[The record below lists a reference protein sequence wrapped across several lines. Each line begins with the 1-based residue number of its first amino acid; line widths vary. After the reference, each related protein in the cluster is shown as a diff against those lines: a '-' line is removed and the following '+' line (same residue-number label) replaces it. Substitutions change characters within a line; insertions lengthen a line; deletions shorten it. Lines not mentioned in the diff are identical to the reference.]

1 MLALVLAASL
11 AAAPAPR
18 AASSSETVVH
28 IPRLDALQGVTA
40 FLSRA
45 GQNAALMRPVVW
57 YAELHPFL
65 SLDLGQP
72 DTLTSAGIDPAGPLT
87 VSLRHTGRISCT
99 HLTDPKAFQQKAA
112 EMLTSAGS
120 KAVVKPTTSGGVTTV
135 SVPRESGGRAGYSLK
150 GSEACAFASTSGGF
164 TDDGQGQVLLKE
176 ASRLVGKAPKADARL
191 AQLPGVLYV
200 LVPGRGMVVGVDG
213 SGSELKLEGTA
224 SGLPLPPFQASG
236 TSPYG
241 AMKPEGLLFSR
252 ARVAP
257 AGVSQA
263 VGSVRASI
271 QQVCPTCPA
280 AEVSAVARAVAER
293 LTGNVLMVVDSVRS
307 RPNLRTNEGRFF
319 ASRQAFAAEVTDAA
333 AMKSAL
339 APLAK
344 LPGAKA
350 LEDGYAL
357 EVKGGTVHVR
367 QKGKH
372 LVVGND
378 EAVAQSL
385 LGALPSEGG
394 KQPHAVDFTVDP
406 KRLARG
412 LNQVSLMDVVSNEQ
426 LAGIFAVGLEM
437 GPLLAN
443 SERITGWLDSTS
455 GGAHR
460 FSTTWTLPAAP

>member
-1 MLALVLAASL
+1 MLALVLATSL

-18 AASSSETVVH
+18 AATASEIVVH
-28 IPRLDALQGVTA
+28 IPRLDTLQGVTA

-65 SLDLGQP
+65 SLDPSQP

-87 VSLRHTGRISCT
+87 VSLRNGGRISCT
-99 HLTDPKAFQQKAA
+99 RLKDPKAFQEKAA
-112 EMLTSAGS
+112 AMLASAGS
-120 KAVVKPTTSGGVTTV
+120 KAEVKPTTAGGVTTV
-135 SVPRESGGRAGYSLK
+135 SVPRESGGRTGYALK
-150 GSEACAFASTSGGF
+150 GSEACAFSSAGGGF
-164 TDDGQGQVLLKE
+164 TDDGQGPVLLKE
-176 ASRLVGKAPKADARL
+176 TSRLVGRAPKPDARL
-191 AQLPGVLYV
+191 GQLPGVFYV
-200 LVPGRGMVVGVDG
+200 LVPKRGLVVGVDG

-224 SGLPLPPFQASG
+224 AGLPLPAFQASG
-236 TSPYG
+236 TNPYG

-257 AGVSQA
+257 AGVTQA

-280 AEVSAVARAVAER
+280 AEVSSVARAVAER

-307 RPNLRTNEGRFF
+307 RPDLRTQVGRFF
-319 ASRQAFAAEVTDAA
+319 ATRQAFAAEVTDAA
-333 AMKSAL
+333 AMKTAL

-344 LPGAKA
+344 LPGVKA

-357 EVKGGTVHVR
+357 EVKGGAVHVR

-385 LGALPSEGG
+385 LGALPQEGA
-394 KQPHAVDFTVDP
+394 KLPHAVEFTVDP

-412 LNQVSLMDVVSNEQ
+412 LNQVSLMDVVSDQQ

-460 FSTTWTLPAAP
+460 FSAFWTLPAAP

>member
-1 MLALVLAASL
+1 
-11 AAAPAPR
+11 
-18 AASSSETVVH
+18 
-28 IPRLDALQGVTA
+28 
-40 FLSRA
+40 
-45 GQNAALMRPVVW
+45 
-57 YAELHPFL
+57 
-65 SLDLGQP
+65 
-72 DTLTSAGIDPAGPLT
+72 
-87 VSLRHTGRISCT
+87 
-99 HLTDPKAFQQKAA
+99 
-112 EMLTSAGS
+112 
-120 KAVVKPTTSGGVTTV
+120 
-135 SVPRESGGRAGYSLK
+135 
-150 GSEACAFASTSGGF
+150 
-164 TDDGQGQVLLKE
+164 
-176 ASRLVGKAPKADARL
+176 
-191 AQLPGVLYV
+191 
-200 LVPGRGMVVGVDG
+200 
-213 SGSELKLEGTA
+213 
-224 SGLPLPPFQASG
+224 
-236 TSPYG
+236 
-241 AMKPEGLLFSR
+241 
-252 ARVAP
+252 
-257 AGVSQA
+257 
-263 VGSVRASI
+263 
-271 QQVCPTCPA
+271 
-280 AEVSAVARAVAER
+280 
-293 LTGNVLMVVDSVRS
+293 VDSVRS